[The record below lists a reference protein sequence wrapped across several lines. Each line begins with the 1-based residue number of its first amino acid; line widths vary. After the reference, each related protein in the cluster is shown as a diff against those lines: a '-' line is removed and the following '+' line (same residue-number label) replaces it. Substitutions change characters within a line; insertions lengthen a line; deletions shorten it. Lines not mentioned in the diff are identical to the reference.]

1 MRLYIHGPREQVVS
15 AQKLAED
22 FYGDDDDDTKV
33 QVVRRYRL
41 YLPRSYNES
50 NSTPVPLLLDYHGW
64 PIDYLF
70 HRDMIIQCLIVNI
83 VLFITIIIPFHT
95 ILQITNH

>member
-15 AQKLAED
+15 AQKMAED
-22 FYGDDDDDTKV
+22 LYGDGDGDGDDDDDDDDDDDHDHGDEV

-50 NSTPVPLLLDYHGW
+50 NSTPAPLLLDYHG
-64 PIDYLF
+64 
-70 HRDMIIQCLIVNI
+70 
-83 VLFITIIIPFHT
+83 
-95 ILQITNH
+95 

>member
-22 FYGDDDDDTKV
+22 FYGAGDDDDGDDGDDDGDDDDDDDDDTKV

-50 NSTPVPLLLDYHGW
+50 NSTPVPLLLDYHG
-64 PIDYLF
+64 
-70 HRDMIIQCLIVNI
+70 
-83 VLFITIIIPFHT
+83 
-95 ILQITNH
+95 